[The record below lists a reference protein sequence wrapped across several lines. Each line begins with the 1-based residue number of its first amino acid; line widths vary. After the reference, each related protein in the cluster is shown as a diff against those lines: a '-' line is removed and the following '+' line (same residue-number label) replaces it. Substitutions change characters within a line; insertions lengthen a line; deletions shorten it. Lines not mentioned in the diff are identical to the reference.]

1 MRPLILHLEN
11 FGPFLDETIDFSKL
25 EDNELFLISG
35 KTGSGKSM
43 LFDAIVY
50 ALFDEASLE
59 SRKGKELRSHFADG
73 KSPMVVTFE
82 FKLKNRLFKVVR
94 QAPFVKEGNKNE
106 TKGEAHIYEWKNND
120 YELIESRIRQGK
132 EYLIDLLGVNASQ
145 FRQLFI
151 LPQGEFKK
159 FLFSKSSEKQT
170 ILRTLFN
177 TVRFDHLKKQL
188 EDEIKDEKHQIELR
202 YQTIA
207 QHWQNVD
214 TFEDEHLENLKTTPS
229 IQTDKLMLYI
239 PEFESTAETLLNQLT
254 KQKEQN
260 QNEFEKAD
268 AAYRKALELDQNIKT
283 LQQEQEKYQNLKSEA
298 KRIESLEILLKQMRE
313 VRPLHQI
320 LTVLEQSR
328 KDYTQTQEKSEYLTT
343 QLKQI
348 ETKLETN
355 KQELTQLQKDQPQ
368 IEQAQQFLSET
379 QYFYKNLA
387 QYRSAY
393 QSVDELTVEVEQL
406 KTALD
411 EQKAHLKQLDSSHE
425 TAQPDYEKVNQLTQ
439 SMFEIDNEI
448 KAAEQYQTAYTT
460 YQKQKQNIKR
470 LETELENNQKALNEL
485 EEKIKGFN
493 THQLELDNQ
502 ETMIKKLQSMLEPGD
517 QCPICGHEITSLS
530 DHVDYEQLRAYR
542 RELENLQQQRDEI
555 KSKAAELN
563 TEIKIEQQAVDT
575 FEEAHNTEDTEVNI
589 DALKEKYKTAA
600 EQKQQQQKQ
609 NIELEEKIKQ
619 KQQINET
626 IQSLQLKVTN
636 QQAELTNQQKLVDA
650 FEATT
655 TYTGIETFKNDYET
669 KEKQVDQFETQ
680 HRKLTEKIRECE
692 QDYALKQNSLQ
703 SVNERLTELSQQI
716 NNQEEQSNKEM
727 ETLGIQTPDEV
738 KNVLDKM
745 NEKASIEQEINDFR
759 EAQVKL
765 ASHIENLKQL
775 IQGQSEPDLESLAS
789 QLQEAKEKLEAQT
802 RQVNEHE
809 FKVQSNQKEFKA
821 LKDNITTLQQELAD
835 QEEIFRL
842 SEILSGKN
850 NQKLTL
856 ENFVLRY
863 YLNLIIDNANK
874 RFFQMTNQRY
884 KLVRSE
890 AVSAGYSGLDIEV
903 FDWYSNKSR
912 PISTLSGGE
921 SFQAAL
927 ALALGLSEVVQ
938 QESGGITLEAIFIDE
953 GFGTLDQE
961 TLETALD
968 TLINIKTSGR
978 MVGIISHV
986 SELKQ
991 RIPSI
996 LQIYS
1001 NGYQSNAEFR
1011 FQ

>member
-1 MRPLILHLEN
+1 MRPLTLHLEN

-82 FKLKNRLFKVVR
+82 FRLKNRWFKVVR

-106 TKGEAHIYEWKNND
+106 TKGDAQIFEWKND
-120 YELIESRIRQGK
+120 TYELIESRIRQGK
-132 EYLIDLLGVNASQ
+132 EYLIRLLGVNASQ

-177 TVRFDHLKKQL
+177 TVRFDILKKQL
-188 EDEIKDEKHQIELR
+188 EEEIKDEKHQIELR
-202 YQTIA
+202 YQTIE
-207 QHWQNVD
+207 QHWQNVETFDD
-214 TFEDEHLENLKTTPS
+214 TQLEALKETPS
-229 IQTDKLMLYI
+229 IQTDKLMKYI
-239 PEFESTAETLLNQLT
+239 PEFEATAEHALKQLT
-254 KQKEQN
+254 KERAQIQN
-260 QNEFEKAD
+260 TFEKAD
-268 AAYRKALELDQNIKT
+268 GTYRKALELDQNIKA
-283 LQQEQEKYQNLKSEA
+283 LRQEQEKYENLQSDI
-298 KRIESLEILLKQMRE
+298 KRIEALEMLLKQMRE

-320 LTVLEQSR
+320 LTSLKQTR
-328 KDYTQTQEKSEYLTT
+328 KDYTETQEKAEALNK
-343 QLKQI
+343 QRNHLKQQ
-348 ETKLETN
+348 LEDSN
-355 KQELTQLQKDQPQ
+355 KQLDQLQEDQTQ
-368 IEQAQQFLSET
+368 IEAAQQFLNDT
-379 QYFYKNLA
+379 QYFYKNLD
-387 QYRSAY
+387 QYQKAY
-393 QSVDELTVEVEQL
+393 QRLETLTTEVKQL
-406 KTALD
+406 QDALTA
-411 EQKAHLKQLDSSHE
+411 QQTQLKQLESDQE
-425 TAQPDYEKVNQLTQ
+425 IEQPNYDKVTQLTQ
-439 SMFEIDNEI
+439 ALFEIDNEI
-448 KAAEQYQTAYTT
+448 KAAEHYQTAFTT
-460 YQKQKQNIKR
+460 YKKQKENIKR
-470 LETELENNQKALNEL
+470 LTTEQEDNLKALTDL

-502 ETMIKKLQSMLEPGD
+502 EAMIKKLQSMLQPGD
-517 QCPICGHEITSLS
+517 PCPICGHEITSLS

-542 RELENLQQQRDEI
+542 LELEALQQQRDEL
-555 KSKAAELN
+555 KGKAAELN

-575 FEEAHNTEDTEVNI
+575 FEAEHENTKIEVDIEALQ
-589 DALKEKYKTAA
+589 AKYKETEA
-600 EQKQQQQKQ
+600 QKQQQQKQ
-609 NIELEEKIKQ
+609 NAELEEKIKH
-619 KQQINET
+619 KQQINEA
-626 IQSLQLKVTN
+626 IQSLQIKVTN
-636 QQAELTNQQKLVDA
+636 QQAELTNQQKLIDA
-650 FEATT
+650 FESNT
-655 TYTGIETFKNDYET
+655 TYQESAAFKHDYEI
-669 KEKQVDQFETQ
+669 KEKQVNAYESKHQKLSET
-680 HRKLTEKIRECE
+680 IRGIE
-692 QDYALKQNSLQ
+692 QEQALNQNSLQ

-716 NNQEEQSNKEM
+716 KEQETASHQEM

-738 KNVLDKM
+738 QGVLEKM
-745 NEKASIEQEINDFR
+745 NEKAAIEQEIQTFR
-759 EAQVKL
+759 DTQVKL
-765 ASHIENLKQL
+765 TTQIENLKQRVE
-775 IQGQSEPDLESLAS
+775 GQEKPDLESLAE
-789 QLQEAKEKLEAQT
+789 QLQEANTQLEVKT
-802 RQVNEHE
+802 RQVTEHE
-809 FKVQSNQKEFKA
+809 FKMQANQKEFKA
-821 LKDNITTLQQELAD
+821 LKEHITTLQQELAD

-863 YLNLIIDNANK
+863 YLNLIIEHANK

-968 TLINIKTSGR
+968 TLINIKSSGR

-996 LQIYS
+996 LQIQS
-1001 NGYQSNAEFR
+1001 NGYQSNATFK

>member
-1 MRPLILHLEN
+1 MRPLTLHLEN

-82 FKLKNRLFKVVR
+82 FRLKNRLFKVVR

-106 TKGEAHIYEWKNND
+106 TKGEALIYEWKNND

-214 TFEDEHLENLKTTPS
+214 TFEDEHLENLKATPS

-239 PEFESTAETLLNQLT
+239 PEFETTAETLLNQLT
-254 KQKEQN
+254 KQKEQD

-283 LQQEQEKYQNLKSEA
+283 LQQEQEKYQNLTSEA

-320 LTVLEQSR
+320 LTTLEQSR
-328 KDYTQTQEKSEYLTT
+328 KDYTQTQEKSEHLTT

-348 ETKLETN
+348 ETKLETS

-448 KAAEQYQTAYTT
+448 KATEQYQTAYTT

-502 ETMIKKLQSMLEPGD
+502 ETMIKKLQSMLEPSD

-636 QQAELTNQQKLVDA
+636 QKAELTNQQKLVDA

-655 TYTGIETFKNDYET
+655 TYTDIETFKNDYET
-669 KEKQVDQFETQ
+669 KAKQVDQFETQ
-680 HRKLTEKIRECE
+680 HKKLTEKIREYE
-692 QDYALKQNSLQ
+692 QGHALKQNSLQ

-775 IQGQSEPDLESLAS
+775 IQGQSDPDLESLAS
-789 QLQEAKEKLEAQT
+789 QLQEAKEELEAQT
-802 RQVNEHE
+802 RQVNGHE
-809 FKVQSNQKEFKA
+809 FKIQSNQKEFKA
-821 LKDNITTLQQELAD
+821 MKDNITTLQQELAD

-884 KLVRSE
+884 KLMRSE

-938 QESGGITLEAIFIDE
+938 QEAGGITLEAIFIDE

>member
-1 MRPLILHLEN
+1 MRPLTLHLEN

-82 FKLKNRLFKVVR
+82 FRLKNRLFKVVR

-106 TKGEAHIYEWKNND
+106 TKGEALIYEWKNND

-239 PEFESTAETLLNQLT
+239 PEFETTAETLLNQLT
-254 KQKEQN
+254 KQKEQDR
-260 QNEFEKAD
+260 NEFEKAD

-283 LQQEQEKYQNLKSEA
+283 LQQEQEKYQNLTSEA

-320 LTVLEQSR
+320 LTTLEQSR
-328 KDYTQTQEKSEYLTT
+328 KDYTQTQEKSEHLTT

-348 ETKLETN
+348 ETKLETS

-379 QYFYKNLA
+379 QYFYKNSA

-502 ETMIKKLQSMLEPGD
+502 ETMIRKLQSMLEPGD

-589 DALKEKYKTAA
+589 DALKEKFKTAA

-789 QLQEAKEKLEAQT
+789 QLQEAKEELEAQT

-809 FKVQSNQKEFKA
+809 FKIQSNQKEFKA

>member
-938 QESGGITLEAIFIDE
+938 QESG
-953 GFGTLDQE
+953 
-961 TLETALD
+961 
-968 TLINIKTSGR
+968 
-978 MVGIISHV
+978 
-986 SELKQ
+986 
-991 RIPSI
+991 
-996 LQIYS
+996 
-1001 NGYQSNAEFR
+1001 
-1011 FQ
+1011 

>member
-1 MRPLILHLEN
+1 MRPLTLHLEN

-82 FKLKNRLFKVVR
+82 FRLKNRLFKVVR

-106 TKGEAHIYEWKNND
+106 TKGEALIYEWKND
-120 YELIESRIRQGK
+120 GYELIESRIRQGK
-132 EYLIDLLGVNASQ
+132 EYLIRLLGVNASQ

-188 EDEIKDEKHQIELR
+188 EEEIKDEKHQIELR
-202 YQTIA
+202 YQTIS

-214 TFEDEHLENLKTTPS
+214 TFKDEHLDNLKTTPS

-239 PEFESTAETLLNQLT
+239 PEFETTAESLLKQLT
-254 KQKEQN
+254 KQKEKE

-268 AAYRKALELDQNIKT
+268 ATYRKALELNQNIKA
-283 LQQEQEKYQNLKSEA
+283 LQQEQEKYQNLTNEVQH
-298 KRIESLEILLKQMRE
+298 IELLETVLKQMRE

-320 LTVLEQSR
+320 LTTLEQSR
-328 KDYTQTQEKSEYLTT
+328 EDYTQTQERSENLTK

-348 ETKLETN
+348 ETQLEES
-355 KQELTQLQKDQPQ
+355 KQQLKQLQENQSQ
-368 IEQAQQFLSET
+368 IEQAQHFISET
-379 QYFYKNLA
+379 QYFYKNA
-387 QYRSAY
+387 SQYQSAY
-393 QSVDELTVEVEQL
+393 KLIDELTVEVKQLEDALNEQ
-406 KTALD
+406 
-411 EQKAHLKQLDSSHE
+411 QAHLKQLDSSHE
-425 TAQPDYEKVNQLTQ
+425 TVQPDYEKVNQLTQ
-439 SMFEIDNEI
+439 KLFEIDNEI
-448 KAAEQYQTAYTT
+448 KAAEQYQTAFTT
-460 YQKQKQNIKR
+460 YQKQIQNIER
-470 LETELENNQKALNEL
+470 LKTKQEENQTALNEL
-485 EEKIKGFN
+485 EEKIKAFN

-502 ETMIKKLQSMLEPGD
+502 ETMIRKLQSMLEPGD

-542 RELENLQQQRDEI
+542 HELENLQKQRDELNT
-555 KSKAAELN
+555 KAAEFN
-563 TEIKIEQQAVDT
+563 TEIKIEQQAVNT
-575 FEEAHNTEDTEVNI
+575 FEETHGTENTKVEIE
-589 DALKEKYKTAA
+589 ALREKYKNT
-600 EQKQQQQKQ
+600 ETKKQQQQKA
-609 NIELEEKIKQ
+609 NAELEEKIKQ
-619 KQQINET
+619 KQQTKEA
-626 IQSLQLKVTN
+626 IQSLQLKVAN
-636 QQAELTNQQKLVDA
+636 QQAELTNQQKLIKA
-650 FEATT
+650 FESNTEYKDVVA
-655 TYTGIETFKNDYET
+655 FKNDYET
-669 KEKQVDQFETQ
+669 KEKEVRQYETQ
-680 HRKLTEKIRECE
+680 QTKLTEKIRELE
-692 QDYALKQNSLQ
+692 QNFALKQNSLQ
-703 SVNERLTELSQQI
+703 SVNERLSELSEQI
-716 NNQEEQSNKEM
+716 KNQETQSNKEM
-727 ETLGIQTPDEV
+727 ETLGIQSPDEV

-745 NEKASIEQEINDFR
+745 SEKVSIEQEIKDFR
-759 EAQVKL
+759 DAQVKL
-765 ASHIENLKQL
+765 ASQIENLKQL
-775 IQGQSEPDLESLAS
+775 IQGQPEPDLESLEA
-789 QLQEAKEKLEAQT
+789 QLQEAKEKLDVQT

-809 FKVQSNQKEFKA
+809 FKIQSNQKEFKA
-821 LKDNITTLQQELAD
+821 LKENITTLQKELAD

-850 NQKLTL
+850 IQKLTL

-890 AVSAGYSGLDIEV
+890 AVSVGYSGLDIEV

-996 LQIYS
+996 LQIHS
-1001 NGYQSNAEFR
+1001 NGYQSHAEFR

>member
-809 FKVQSNQKEFKA
+809 FKVQSNQREFKA

>member
-1 MRPLILHLEN
+1 MRPLTLHLEN
-11 FGPFLDETIDFSKL
+11 FGPFLNETIDFSQL

-73 KSPMVVTFE
+73 KSPMIVTFE
-82 FKLKNRLFKVVR
+82 FRLKNRLFKVIR

-106 TKGEAHIYEWKNND
+106 TKGDAHIYEWKHD
-120 YELIESRIRQGK
+120 GYELIESRIRQGK
-132 EYLIDLLGVNASQ
+132 DYLIRLLGVNASQ

-214 TFEDEHLENLKTTPS
+214 TFDDDHLETLKSTPS
-229 IQTDKLMLYI
+229 IQTDKLMMYI
-239 PEFESTAETLLNQLT
+239 PEFETAAETRMTQLIKQKETEQNAFEKAEVTYRKAQELNQNIKALEQEQAKYQDLTKETERIEALETLL
-254 KQKEQN
+254 KQ
-260 QNEFEKAD
+260 
-268 AAYRKALELDQNIKT
+268 I
-283 LQQEQEKYQNLKSEA
+283 
-298 KRIESLEILLKQMRE
+298 RE

-320 LTVLEQSR
+320 LTTLEQSR
-328 KDYTQTQEKSEYLTT
+328 KDHTQTKEKSDRLSTELKQLET
-343 QLKQI
+343 QLEESKQQ
-348 ETKLETN
+348 L
-355 KQELTQLQKDQPQ
+355 LQLQENQRH
-368 IEQAQQFLSET
+368 IEQAQHFLSET
-379 QYFYKNLA
+379 QYFYKNAA
-387 QYRSAY
+387 QYQNAY
-393 QSVDELTVEVEQL
+393 QLVETLTVEVNRLNEDIEAHQKQL
-406 KTALD
+406 A
-411 EQKAHLKQLDSSHE
+411 QLDSNQE
-425 TAQPDYEKVNQLTQ
+425 TEQPDYDKVTQLTQ
-439 SMFEIDNEI
+439 TLFEIEHEI
-448 KAAEQYQTAYTT
+448 KAAEEYQSAFAT
-460 YQKQKQNIKR
+460 YQKQKQNIKQLTTA
-470 LETELENNQKALNEL
+470 LEENQSALKELEDRIN
-485 EEKIKGFN
+485 GFN
-493 THQLELDNQ
+493 THHLELDNQ
-502 ETMIKKLQSMLEPGD
+502 EAMIRKLQSMLEPGD
-517 QCPICGHEITSLS
+517 SCPICGHEITSLS
-530 DHVDYEQLRAYR
+530 DHVDYEQLRTYR
-542 RELENLQQQRDEI
+542 QELENLQTQRDEL
-555 KSKAAELN
+555 KAKAAELT

-575 FEEAHNTEDTEVNI
+575 FEAAHETLDTEINI
-589 DALKEKYKTAA
+589 EALKEKHKHTEA
-600 EQKQQQQKQ
+600 QKQQQQKR
-609 NIELEEKIKQ
+609 NTELEETQ
-619 KQQINET
+619 KQRQQLNDT
-626 IQSLQLKVTN
+626 IVSLQLKTTN
-636 QQAELTNQQKLVDA
+636 QQAELTNQQKLIDA
-650 FEATT
+650 FESNTEYKDITA
-655 TYTGIETFKNDYET
+655 FKNEYET
-669 KEKQVDQFETQ
+669 QEQAVNEYEKQQTQ
-680 HRKLTEKIRECE
+680 LTENIRTAE
-692 QDYALKQNSLQ
+692 QDYALKQNSHQ
-703 SVNERLTELSQQI
+703 SVIERLSELSQQI
-716 NNQEEQSNKEM
+716 ENQEAQSQKEM
-727 ETLGIQTPDEV
+727 EMLGIQTLDEV
-738 KNVLDKM
+738 KNVLDRM
-745 NEKASIEQEINDFR
+745 NEKASIEQEIKDFR
-759 EAQVKL
+759 EAQVKIT
-765 ASHIENLKQL
+765 SQIEHLKQL
-775 IQGQSEPDLESLAS
+775 VQGQPEPDLEQLEA
-789 QLQEAKEKLEAQT
+789 QLQEAKEKLDIQT

-863 YLNLIIDNANK
+863 YLNLIIEHANK

-1001 NGYQSNAEFR
+1001 NGYQSNAAFK